1 MTRKFSFAF
10 AVLFLVG
17 GTAASAKSGS
27 QASPPQT
34 ARKTTQPDSAPDL
47 SAHRALLDQ
56 YCITCHNQRLKTAGL
71 TLDTADITNISAQS
85 ETWEK
90 VIRKVRA
97 EMMPPVGA
105 AHPDKAALDALATY
119 LETSLDKWSATH
131 PNPGRPTLHRLNRA
145 EYGNAVRDLF
155 ALDAIDIMQFLP
167 PDPEAYGFDNI
178 ADSLGTSPA
187 LMERYLSVA
196 WKITRMAVGN
206 TKIPATT
213 ETFPA
218 RMDLTQRDHIEG
230 LPLGTRGGM
239 AIQHNFPV
247 DAEYEIR
254 PKLWANTVE
263 QIGGLEHPDT
273 LEITFDGER
282 IKLVNFGGH
291 DDEVL
296 AAGVS
301 ATARA
306 EIEGR
311 FVARIPVKAGPHT
324 IGVAFLKKSS
334 APPVDVLRPFLRDR
348 IDPVST
354 NGIAQLDKI
363 VIEGPFNVTGSGDS
377 PSRRRI
383 LICRPSNE
391 SETLPCANKILST
404 VARRAYRRPVT
415 DAELKQLMGFFQSGR
430 EKGGSF
436 ESGIETA
443 LAFILVSPQF
453 LFRFEKDPE
462 GIAAGATYRV
472 SDLELASRLSFFI
485 WSSVPDDQ
493 LQDLAVKG
501 RLKDPAVLDAQVK
514 RMLADERAR
523 ALGTNFAGQ
532 WLYLRNLKAKYPI
545 DDIFPD
551 FDDNLRRAM
560 QRETEMLF
568 ESVVLEDRSAL
579 TLLDADYTFMNERL
593 AKHYGVQGIYGDQ
606 MRRVSVRDEYRKG
619 LLGHASVLTLTSND
633 DRTNPVS
640 RGKYVLTNLLG
651 TPPPPPPP
659 NVPPLNELSGRT
671 LSMRERMQEHR
682 ANAVCAN
689 CHRLMDPIGLSLEN
703 FDGTGRWRTTDGGVA
718 IDAHDTLY
726 NGAKVDGPVSLRK
739 VILGHPDQFVR
750 TMTEMLLTYAL
761 GRGLEDY
768 DMPVVRSIVRDAA
781 KKNYAFSSLV
791 LGIVRSAP
799 FQMRLKKLQ
808 ETDSKVAGNNSLD
821 DPAVQTSATSKVN
834 R

>member
-1 MTRKFSFAF
+1 
-10 AVLFLVG
+10 
-17 GTAASAKSGS
+17 
-27 QASPPQT
+27 
-34 ARKTTQPDSAPDL
+34 
-47 SAHRALLDQ
+47 
-56 YCITCHNQRLKTAGL
+56 
-71 TLDTADITNISAQS
+71 
-85 ETWEK
+85 
-90 VIRKVRA
+90 
-97 EMMPPVGA
+97 MPPVGA
-105 AHPDKAALDALATY
+105 ARPDKAQLDGLATL

-145 EYGNAVRDLF
+145 EYGNAIRDLF
-155 ALDAIDIMQFLP
+155 ALDAIDVAQFLP

-196 WKITRMAVGN
+196 WKITRMALGS
-206 TKIPATT
+206 TKIPTTT
-213 ETFPA
+213 ETFIA

-239 AIQHNFPV
+239 VIQHNFPV

-291 DDEVL
+291 EDEVL

-301 ATARA
+301 AAARA
-306 EIEGR
+306 AIEGR
-311 FVARIPVKAGPHT
+311 FIARLPVKAGPHT
-324 IGVAFLKKSS
+324 IGVSFLKKSS
-334 APPVDVLRPFLRDR
+334 APPVEVLRPFLRDR
-348 IDPVST
+348 LDPVST

-363 VIEGPFNVTGSGDS
+363 VVEGPFSVTNSGDS

-383 LICRPSNE
+383 LICRPANE
-391 SETLPCANKILST
+391 TETVACANKILST

-415 DAELKQLMGFFQSGR
+415 DAEMKQLMGFFRSGR
-430 EKGGSF
+430 EKSGTF

-453 LFRFEKDPE
+453 LFRFEMDPDS
-462 GIAAGATYRV
+462 IAAGASYRI

-485 WSSVPDDQ
+485 WSSIPDDQ
-493 LQDLAVKG
+493 LVDLAIKR
-501 RLKDPAVLDAQVK
+501 RLREPAVLEAQVR

-523 ALGTNFAGQ
+523 ALGANFAGQ

-551 FDDNLRRAM
+551 FDDNLRKSM

-568 ESVVLEDRSAL
+568 ETLVLEDRSAL
-579 TLLDADYTFMNERL
+579 TLLNADFTFMNERL
-593 AKHYGVQGIYGDQ
+593 AKHYGVPGIYGDQ
-606 MRRVSVRDEYRKG
+606 MRRVTVKDEYRKG
-619 LLGHASVLTLTSND
+619 LLGQASIMTLTSND

-640 RGKYVLTNLLG
+640 RGKYVLTNILG

-659 NVPPLNELSGRT
+659 NVPPLNELSGKV

-703 FDGTGRWRTTDGGVA
+703 FDATGRWRTTDSGA
-718 IDAHDTLY
+718 PIDAHDTLY
-726 NGAKVDGPVSLRK
+726 NGAKVDGPVSLRNA
-739 VILGHPDQFVR
+739 ILSHPDQFVR

-768 DMPVVRSIVRDAA
+768 DMPIVRSIERDAIT
-781 KKNYAFSSLV
+781 KNYKFSSLI
-791 LGIVRSAP
+791 LGVVKSAP

-808 ETDSKVAGNNSLD
+808 ENDSKSTADNGAD
-821 DPAVQTSATSKVN
+821 GRAVQTSANNKVDK
-834 R
+834 

>member
-1 MTRKFSFAF
+1 MKTKFFF
-10 AVLFLVG
+10 VLPFIVLFVSTG
-17 GTAASAKSGS
+17 ASTEFGAISQNTAADT
-27 QASPPQT
+27 SPQ
-34 ARKTTQPDSAPDL
+34 
-47 SAHRALLDQ
+47 RALLDK
-56 YCITCHNQRLKTAGL
+56 YCVTCHNQRSKTAGL
-71 TLDTADITNISAQS
+71 SLDTADLANIPAQS
-85 ETWEK
+85 EIWEK

-105 AHPDKAALDALATY
+105 ARPDKAQLDRLAVL

-145 EYGNAVRDLF
+145 EYGNAIRDLF
-155 ALDAIDIMQFLP
+155 ALDAIDVTQFLP

-196 WKITRMAVGN
+196 WKITRMALGS
-206 TKIPATT
+206 TKIPTTT
-213 ETFPA
+213 ETFIA

-239 AIQHNFPV
+239 AIRHNFPV

-291 DDEVL
+291 EDEVL

-301 ATARA
+301 AAARA

-311 FVARIPVKAGPHT
+311 FIARIPVKAGPHT

-334 APPVDVLRPFLRDR
+334 APPVEVLRPFLRDR
-348 IDPVST
+348 LDPVST

-363 VIEGPFNVTGSGDS
+363 VVEGPFNVTNSGDS

-383 LICRPSNE
+383 LICRPANE
-391 SETLPCANKILST
+391 TETLSCANKILST
-404 VARRAYRRPVT
+404 TAARAYRRPVT
-415 DAELKQLMGFFQSGR
+415 DAEMKQLMGFFRSGR
-430 EKGGSF
+430 EKTGTF

-453 LFRFEKDPE
+453 LFRFEKDPDN
-462 GIAAGATYRV
+462 IAVGSSYRI

-493 LQDLAVKG
+493 LVDLAVKG
-501 RLKDPAVLDAQVK
+501 RLKEPAVLEAQVR

-523 ALGTNFAGQ
+523 ALGANFAGQ

-551 FDDNLRRAM
+551 FDDNLRKSM

-568 ESVVLEDRSAL
+568 ETVVLEDRSAL
-579 TLLDADYTFMNERL
+579 TLLNADFTFMNERL
-593 AKHYGVQGIYGDQ
+593 AKHYGMPGIYGDQ
-606 MRRVSVRDEYRKG
+606 MRRVTVRDEYRKG

-640 RGKYVLTNLLG
+640 RGKYVLTNILG

-659 NVPPLNELSGRT
+659 NVPPLNEVSGKV

-703 FDGTGRWRTTDGGVA
+703 FDATGRWRTTEGGA
-718 IDAHDTLY
+718 PIDAHDTLY
-726 NGAKVDGPVSLRK
+726 NGAKVDGPVSLRN
-739 VILGHPDQFVR
+739 VVLSHPDQFVR

-768 DMPVVRSIVRDAA
+768 DMPIVRSIERDAA
-781 KKNYAFSSLV
+781 AKQYKFSSLI
-791 LGIVRSAP
+791 LGVVKSAP

-808 ETDSKVAGNNSLD
+808 DNESKPIADNVVNGR
-821 DPAVQTSATSKVN
+821 AVQESAN
-834 R
+834 

>member
-1 MTRKFSFAF
+1 MLSSDVKRKY
-10 AVLFLVG
+10 LFLLISLAAIIF
-17 GTAASAKSGS
+17 AASSRFTL
-27 QASPPQT
+27 QAS
-34 ARKTTQPDSAPDL
+34 TQLRQPTPDL
-47 SAHRALLDQ
+47 STEHRALIDK
-56 YCITCHNQRLKTAGL
+56 YCVTCHNQRTKTAGL
-71 TLDTADITNISAQS
+71 TLDTADLANVPAQS
-85 ETWEK
+85 DIWEK
-90 VIRKVRA
+90 VIRKLRA

-105 AHPDKAALDALATY
+105 PHPDEGQLNALVTF
-119 LETSLDKWSATH
+119 LETSLDKWAAAH

-155 ALDAIDIMQFLP
+155 ALDALDITQYLP

-187 LMERYLSVA
+187 LMERYLSIA
-196 WKITRMAVGN
+196 WKVARTAMADA
-206 TKIPATT
+206 KIPATT
-213 ETFPA
+213 ETFRA

-239 AIQHNFPV
+239 VVQYNFPV

-273 LEITFDGER
+273 LEVTFDGQR

-291 DDEVL
+291 EDEVL

-301 ATARA
+301 AAARA
-306 EIEGR
+306 QIEAR
-311 FVARIPVKAGPHT
+311 FISRIPVKAGPHT

-363 VIEGPFNVTGSGDS
+363 LIEGPFNALPSGDS

-383 LICRPSNE
+383 LICRPASVTE
-391 SETLPCANKILST
+391 APSCANKILSA
-404 VARRAYRRPVT
+404 VARRAYRRPAT
-415 DAELKQLMGFFQSGR
+415 DAELKQLMGFFDSGSQ
-430 EKGGSF
+430 KSGSF
-436 ESGIETA
+436 DSGIETA

-453 LFRFEKDPE
+453 LFRFEKDPDNV
-462 GIAAGATYRV
+462 AAGASYHV
-472 SDLELASRLSFFI
+472 SDLEFASRLSFFI
-485 WSSVPDDQ
+485 WSSIPDDA
-493 LQDLAVKG
+493 LLDLALKG
-501 RLKDPAVLDAQVK
+501 RLKDPAVLEAQVR

-523 ALGTNFAGQ
+523 ALGANFAGQ

-545 DDIFPD
+545 DDVFPD
-551 FDDNLRRAM
+551 FDDNLRRSM

-579 TLLDADYTFMNERL
+579 TLLNADYTFMNERL
-593 AKHYGVQGIYGDQ
+593 AKHYGVPGIYGDQ
-606 MRRVSVRDEYRKG
+606 MRRVPVKDEYRQG
-619 LLGHASVLTLTSND
+619 LLGQASILTLTSND
-633 DRTNPVS
+633 DRTSPVT
-640 RGKYVLTNLLG
+640 RGKYILTNILG

-659 NVPPLNELSGRT
+659 NVPPLNELSGKVLT
-671 LSMRERMQEHR
+671 MRERMLEHR

-689 CHRLMDPIGLSLEN
+689 CHRLMDPIGLTLEN
-703 FDGTGRWRTTDGGVA
+703 FDAIGRYRTTDGGSP
-718 IDAHDTLY
+718 IDARDTLY
-726 NGAKVDGPVSLRK
+726 NGAKVDGPVSLRN

-750 TMTEMLLTYAL
+750 TMTEMLLTYGL

-781 KKNYAFSSLV
+781 GKNYKFSSLV
-791 LGIVRSAP
+791 LGIVKSVP
-799 FQMRLKKLQ
+799 FQMRAKKFEQ
-808 ETDSKVAGNNSLD
+808 
-821 DPAVQTSATSKVN
+821 VQTNDKLEK
-834 R
+834 

>member
-1 MTRKFSFAF
+1 MKRKFLYFPACLI
-10 AVLFLVG
+10 AVVWISSSAKLGLQ
-17 GTAASAKSGS
+17 ASA
-27 QASPPQT
+27 QQ
-34 ARKTTQPDSAPDL
+34 SAPTDI
-47 SAHRALLDQ
+47 SVHRALLDK
-56 YCITCHNQRLKTAGL
+56 YCVTCHNQRLKTADL
-71 TLDTADITNISAQS
+71 ALDTADLTNVAAQS
-85 ETWEK
+85 DTWEK

-105 AHPDKAALDALATY
+105 AHPDKAQLDALAAY
-119 LETSLDKWSATH
+119 LETALDKWSSSH

-145 EYGNAVRDLF
+145 EYGNAIRDLF
-155 ALDAIDIMQFLP
+155 ALDAVDIAQYLP

-196 WKITRMAVGN
+196 WKITRMALGN
-206 TKIPATT
+206 TKLPPVT

-239 AIQHNFPV
+239 LIQYNFPV

-263 QIGGLEHPDT
+263 QIGGLEHPDA

-291 DDEVL
+291 EDEVL
-296 AAGVS
+296 AAEVS
-301 ATARA
+301 ASARA
-306 EIEGR
+306 AIEGR
-311 FVARIPVKAGPHT
+311 FIAHIPVKAGPHT

-363 VIEGPFNVTGSGDS
+363 VIEGPFNVARSGDS

-383 LICRPSNE
+383 LLCQPANE
-391 SETLPCANKILST
+391 TEMVPCANKVLST
-404 VARRAYRRPVT
+404 VARRAYRRAPS
-415 DAELKQLMGFFQSGR
+415 DAETKQLMGFFQSGR
-430 EKGGSF
+430 EKGRTF

-453 LFRFEKDPE
+453 LFRFETDPDNV
-462 GIAAGATYRV
+462 AAGASYRV
-472 SDLELASRLSFFI
+472 TDLELASRLSFFI
-485 WSSVPDDQ
+485 WSSIPDDQ
-493 LQDLAVKG
+493 LIDLAIKG
-501 RLKDPAVLDAQVK
+501 RLKEPAVLEAQVK
-514 RMLADERAR
+514 RMLADEHAR

-545 DDIFPD
+545 DDVFPD
-551 FDDNLRRAM
+551 FDDNLRKSM

-568 ESVVLEDRSAL
+568 ESVVLEDRGAL
-579 TLLDADYTFMNERL
+579 TLLNADYTFMNERL
-593 AKHYGVQGIYGDQ
+593 AKHYGVPGIYGDQ
-606 MRRVSVRDEYRKG
+606 LRRVTVKDEYRKG
-619 LLGHASVLTLTSND
+619 LLGHASILTLTSND

-640 RGKYVLTNLLG
+640 RGKYILTNILG

-659 NVPPLNELSGRT
+659 NVPPLNELSGKV

-682 ANAVCAN
+682 ANTVCAN
-689 CHRLMDPIGLSLEN
+689 CHRLMDPVGLSLEN
-703 FDGTGRWRTTDGGVA
+703 FDATGRWRTTDGGAPIVA
-718 IDAHDTLY
+718 RDTLY
-726 NGAKVDGPVSLRK
+726 NGASVDGPVSLRNI
-739 VILGHPDQFVR
+739 ILSHPDQFVR

-781 KKNYAFSSLV
+781 GKNYKFSSLV
-791 LGIVRSAP
+791 LGVVKSAP

-808 ETDSKVAGNNSLD
+808 ENDSKAD
-821 DPAVQTSATSKVN
+821 
-834 R
+834 

>member
-1 MTRKFSFAF
+1 MKRKFLYFPACLI
-10 AVLFLVG
+10 AVVWISSSAKLGLQ
-17 GTAASAKSGS
+17 ASA
-27 QASPPQT
+27 QQ
-34 ARKTTQPDSAPDL
+34 SAATDI
-47 SAHRALLDQ
+47 SVHRALLDK
-56 YCITCHNQRLKTAGL
+56 YCVTCHNQRLKTADL
-71 TLDTADITNISAQS
+71 ALDTADLTNVAAQS
-85 ETWEK
+85 DTWEK

-105 AHPDKAALDALATY
+105 AHPDKAQLDALAAY
-119 LETSLDKWSATH
+119 LETALDKWSSSH

-145 EYGNAVRDLF
+145 EYGNAIRDLF
-155 ALDAIDIMQFLP
+155 ALDAVDIAQYLP

-196 WKITRMAVGN
+196 WKITRMALGN
-206 TKIPATT
+206 TKLPPVTD
-213 ETFPA
+213 TFPA

-239 AIQHNFPV
+239 LIQYNFPV

-263 QIGGLEHPDT
+263 QIGGLEHPDA

-291 DDEVL
+291 EDEVL
-296 AAGVS
+296 AAEVS
-301 ATARA
+301 ASARA
-306 EIEGR
+306 AIEGR
-311 FVARIPVKAGPHT
+311 FIAHIPVKAGPHT

-334 APPVDVLRPFLRDR
+334 APPVDVLRPFFRDR

-363 VIEGPFNVTGSGDS
+363 VIEGPFNVARSGDS

-383 LICRPSNE
+383 LLCQPANE
-391 SETLPCANKILST
+391 TEMVPCANKVLST
-404 VARRAYRRPVT
+404 VARRAYRRAPS
-415 DAELKQLMGFFQSGR
+415 DAETKQLMGFFQSGR
-430 EKGGSF
+430 EKGRTF

-453 LFRFEKDPE
+453 LFRFETDPDNV
-462 GIAAGATYRV
+462 AAGASYRV
-472 SDLELASRLSFFI
+472 TDLELASRLSFFI
-485 WSSVPDDQ
+485 WSSIPDDQ
-493 LQDLAVKG
+493 LIDLAIKG
-501 RLKDPAVLDAQVK
+501 RLKEPAVLEAQVK

-545 DDIFPD
+545 DDVFPD
-551 FDDNLRRAM
+551 FDDNLRKSM

-568 ESVVLEDRSAL
+568 ESVVLEDRGAL
-579 TLLDADYTFMNERL
+579 TLLNADYTFMNERL
-593 AKHYGVQGIYGDQ
+593 AKHYGVPGIYGDQ
-606 MRRVSVRDEYRKG
+606 MRRVTVKDEYRKG
-619 LLGHASVLTLTSND
+619 LLGHASILTLTSND

-640 RGKYVLTNLLG
+640 RGKYILTNILG

-659 NVPPLNELSGRT
+659 NVPPLNELSGKV

-682 ANAVCAN
+682 ANTVCAN
-689 CHRLMDPIGLSLEN
+689 CHRLMDPVGLSLEN
-703 FDGTGRWRTTDGGVA
+703 FDATGRWRTTDGGAPIVA
-718 IDAHDTLY
+718 RDTLY
-726 NGAKVDGPVSLRK
+726 NGASVDGPVSLRNI
-739 VILGHPDQFVR
+739 ILSHPDQFVR

-781 KKNYAFSSLV
+781 GKNYKFSSLV
-791 LGIVRSAP
+791 LGVVKSAP

-808 ETDSKVAGNNSLD
+808 ENDSKAD
-821 DPAVQTSATSKVN
+821 
-834 R
+834 

>member
-1 MTRKFSFAF
+1 MKTKFFFVPAF
-10 AVLFLVG
+10 LFVLFWTGSSTKL
-17 GTAASAKSGS
+17 AAIQQSTGIDSSA
-27 QASPPQT
+27 Q
-34 ARKTTQPDSAPDL
+34 
-47 SAHRALLDQ
+47 RALLDK
-56 YCITCHNQRLKTAGL
+56 YCVTCHNQRSKTAGL
-71 TLDTADITNISAQS
+71 ALDAADLSDIPSQS
-85 ETWEK
+85 EIWEK

-105 AHPDKAALDALATY
+105 ARPEKPQLDALATY
-119 LETSLDKWSATH
+119 LETSLDKWSSTH

-155 ALDAIDIMQFLP
+155 ALDAVDITQFLP

-196 WKITRMAVGN
+196 WKITRMALGS
-206 TKIPATT
+206 TKIPTTT
-213 ETFPA
+213 ETFIA

-239 AIQHNFPV
+239 AIQYNFPV

-291 DDEVL
+291 EDEVL

-301 ATARA
+301 AAARA
-306 EIEGR
+306 AIEGR
-311 FVARIPVKAGPHT
+311 FIARIPVKAGSHK

-334 APPVDVLRPFLRDR
+334 APPVEVLRPFLRDR
-348 IDPVST
+348 LDPVST

-363 VIEGPFNVTGSGDS
+363 VVEGPFNVTNSGDS

-383 LICRPSNE
+383 LTCKPANE
-391 SETLPCANKILST
+391 TEMVPCANKILST

-415 DAELKQLMGFFQSGR
+415 DAEMKQLMGFFRSGR
-430 EKGGSF
+430 EKGGTF

-453 LFRFEKDPE
+453 LFRFEKDPDNVAS
-462 GIAAGATYRV
+462 GSSYRI

-485 WSSVPDDQ
+485 WSSIPDDQ
-493 LQDLAVKG
+493 LIDLAIKG
-501 RLKDPAVLDAQVK
+501 RLKEPAVLEAQVK

-523 ALGTNFAGQ
+523 ALGANFAGQ

-551 FDDNLRRAM
+551 FDDNLRKSM

-568 ESVVLEDRSAL
+568 ETVVLEDRSAL
-579 TLLDADYTFMNERL
+579 TLLNADYTFMNERL
-593 AKHYGVQGIYGDQ
+593 AKHYGVPGIYGDQ
-606 MRRVSVRDEYRKG
+606 MRRVPVRDEYRKG
-619 LLGHASVLTLTSND
+619 MLGHASILTLTSND

-640 RGKYVLTNLLG
+640 RGKYVLTNILG

-659 NVPPLNELSGRT
+659 NVPPLNEISGKV

-703 FDGTGRWRTTDGGVA
+703 FDAIGRWRNTDGGA
-718 IDAHDTLY
+718 PIDARDTLY
-726 NGAKVDGPVSLRK
+726 NGAKVDGPVSLRN
-739 VILGHPDQFVR
+739 VVLTHPDQFVR

-768 DMPVVRSIVRDAA
+768 DMPVVRSIEEESTT
-781 KKNYAFSSLV
+781 KNYKFSSLV
-791 LGIVRSAP
+791 LGVVKSAP

-808 ETDSKVAGNNSLD
+808 DNDSKPIADNSAD
-821 DPAVQTSATSKVN
+821 GAAVRTSANN
-834 R
+834 RVVK

>member
-1 MTRKFSFAF
+1 MKRKFLYVPACLF
-10 AVLFLVG
+10 AVVWISS
-17 GTAASAKSGS
+17 SAKLGL
-27 QASPPQT
+27 QASGQQSPAT
-34 ARKTTQPDSAPDL
+34 DISV
-47 SAHRALLDQ
+47 HRALLDK
-56 YCITCHNQRLKTAGL
+56 YCVTCHNQRLKTADLALDIADL
-71 TLDTADITNISAQS
+71 TNVAAQS
-85 ETWEK
+85 DTWEK

-105 AHPDKAALDALATY
+105 AHPDKAQLDALAAY
-119 LETSLDKWSATH
+119 LETALDKWASNH

-145 EYGNAVRDLF
+145 EYGNAIRDLF
-155 ALDAIDIMQFLP
+155 ALDAVDIGQYLP

-196 WKITRMAVGN
+196 WKITRMALGN
-206 TKIPATT
+206 TKIPPTT

-239 AIQHNFPV
+239 LIQYNFPV

-291 DDEVL
+291 EDEVL
-296 AAGVS
+296 AAEVS
-301 ATARA
+301 ASARA

-311 FVARIPVKAGPHT
+311 FIAHIPVKAGPHR

-363 VIEGPFNVTGSGDS
+363 VIEGPFNVARSGDS

-383 LICRPSNE
+383 LICQPANE
-391 SETLPCANKILST
+391 TEMAPCANKVLST
-404 VARRAYRRPVT
+404 VARRAYRRAPT
-415 DAELKQLMGFFQSGR
+415 DAEMKQLMGFFHSGR
-430 EKGGSF
+430 EKGRTF

-453 LFRFEKDPE
+453 LFRFETDPDNV
-462 GIAAGATYRV
+462 AAGASYRIT
-472 SDLELASRLSFFI
+472 DLELASRLSFFI
-485 WSSVPDDQ
+485 WSSIPDDQ
-493 LQDLAVKG
+493 LIDLAIKG
-501 RLKDPAVLDAQVK
+501 RLKEPAVLEAQVK

-545 DDIFPD
+545 DDVFPD
-551 FDDNLRRAM
+551 FDDNLRKSM

-568 ESVVLEDRSAL
+568 ESVVIEDRGAL
-579 TLLDADYTFMNERL
+579 TLMNADYTFMNQRL
-593 AKHYGVQGIYGDQ
+593 AKHYGVPGIYGDQ
-606 MRRVSVRDEYRKG
+606 LRRVTVKDEYRKG
-619 LLGHASVLTLTSND
+619 LLGHASILTLTSND

-640 RGKYVLTNLLG
+640 RGKYILTNILG
-651 TPPPPPPP
+651 TPPPQPPP
-659 NVPPLNELSGRT
+659 NVPPLNELSGKM

-703 FDGTGRWRTTDGGVA
+703 FDAIGRWRTTDGGA
-718 IDAHDTLY
+718 PIDAHDTLY
-726 NGAKVDGPVSLRK
+726 NGASVDGPVSLRNI
-739 VILGHPDQFVR
+739 ILSHPDQFVR

-761 GRGLEDY
+761 GRGIEDY
-768 DMPVVRSIVRDAA
+768 DMPVVRSIVKDAA
-781 KKNYAFSSLV
+781 GKNYKFSSLV
-791 LGIVRSAP
+791 LGVVKSAP

-808 ETDSKVAGNNSLD
+808 ENDSKVD
-821 DPAVQTSATSKVN
+821 
-834 R
+834 